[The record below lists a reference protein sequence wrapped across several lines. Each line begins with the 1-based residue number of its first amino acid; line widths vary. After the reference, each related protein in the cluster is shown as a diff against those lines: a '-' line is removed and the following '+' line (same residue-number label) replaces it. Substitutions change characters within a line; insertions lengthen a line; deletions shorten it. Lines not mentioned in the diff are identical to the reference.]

1 MGILDAKSFLKTH
14 PNKKTMETEKHGVDT
29 KKSVLGVKNSKTA
42 IWLNHHMT
50 ASSASV
56 FEKNK
61 LFGKDFLFPR
71 LD

>member
-1 MGILDAKSFLKTH
+1 MSNPQQKTKQWKS
-14 PNKKTMETEKHGVDT
+14 EKHGVDT
-29 KKSVLGVKNSKTA
+29 KKSVVGVKNSKRA
-42 IWLNHHMT
+42 IWLNHHIT